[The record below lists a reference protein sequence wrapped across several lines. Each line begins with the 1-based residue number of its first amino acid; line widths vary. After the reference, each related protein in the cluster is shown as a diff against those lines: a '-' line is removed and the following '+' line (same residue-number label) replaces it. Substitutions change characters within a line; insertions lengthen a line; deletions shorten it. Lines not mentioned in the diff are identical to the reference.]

1 MPITDYLDY
10 LLITALI
17 TGLLSIFYLL
27 TLLFRIKKLKLIG
40 SIRKLS
46 GLIFFSVLTAFSSLL
61 IVTAKGYQALT
72 HESHIADLIIEK
84 YEGKQF
90 KAILNFKN
98 GNSQQFD
105 LAGDEIMIESNI
117 LKWKPW
123 SNILGLRTAYRLDRI
138 RGRYRDIQVEKLS
151 SPTLFSLR
159 DESQKD
165 ISDWRKEYHQLSF
178 LVDVEHG
185 SASYVAADKSQTY
198 QLMVSNDGLI
208 LRPEPSP

>member
-1 MPITDYLDY
+1 MPITEHLDY
-10 LLITALI
+10 LLIAALV
-17 TGLLSIFYLL
+17 TGLLSLFYFF

-40 SIRKLS
+40 SLRKLT
-46 GLIFFSVLTAFSSLL
+46 GLLFFSISTAFFALL

-72 HESHIADLIIEK
+72 HESHIADLIIEPN
-84 YEGKQF
+84 EGKRF
-90 KAILNFKN
+90 KATIDFKD
-98 GNSQQFD
+98 GNYQQFD

-138 RGRYRDIQVEKLS
+138 RGRYRDIQMEKLS

-159 DESQKD
+159 DERQKD

-185 SASYVAADKSQTY
+185 SASYVAADRNQTY

-208 LRPEPSP
+208 LRPRDN